1 MIIKLNTARDYDS
14 YYIFFNRAVSSFYI
28 GGINQG
34 INKVLITRWED
45 NSYFNKYG
53 SHFTK
58 LQATLSA
65 GDTWTSSDNYDD
77 NNLELQVSVESI
89 GNRARVKITSSSPS
103 PSALPS
109 VAPTSSPPSVSPSV
123 APTSSTRPSALP
135 SVAPTSSPPSAS
147 PSEHHCPIEN
157 LYGTSYRALDT
168 NGKWCY
174 QLSLD
179 ATSSTIYQDLSQ
191 KNCADPFIKHK
202 YVGSSSSSVSY
213 GLNTFVNGE
222 VCNNGVARSATVNIS
237 YSSDIE
243 TPQMSVSEPSTCQYE
258 ADLLLPLECPTP
270 APTPSCVDSST
281 AFKMQRRDGS
291 YAWKTCE
298 WAAANPDRCLVA
310 GVARSC
316 PAACGTCEK
325 CIDSPYKFQIRF
337 YVQGNLAHTL
347 RKKCPW
353 VLDSFTGYRCSLNGV
368 AEACR
373 EACGICS
380 SNKN

>member
-1 MIIKLNTARDYDS
+1 
-14 YYIFFNRAVSSFYI
+14 
-28 GGINQG
+28 
-34 INKVLITRWED
+34 
-45 NSYFNKYG
+45 
-53 SHFTK
+53 
-58 LQATLSA
+58 
-65 GDTWTSSDNYDD
+65 
-77 NNLELQVSVESI
+77 
-89 GNRARVKITSSSPS
+89 
-103 PSALPS
+103 
-109 VAPTSSPPSVSPSV
+109 
-123 APTSSTRPSALP
+123 
-135 SVAPTSSPPSAS
+135 
-147 PSEHHCPIEN
+147 
-157 LYGTSYRALDT
+157 
-168 NGKWCY
+168 
-174 QLSLD
+174 
-179 ATSSTIYQDLSQ
+179 
-191 KNCADPFIKHK
+191 
-202 YVGSSSSSVSY
+202 
-213 GLNTFVNGE
+213 
-222 VCNNGVARSATVNIS
+222 
-237 YSSDIE
+237 
-243 TPQMSVSEPSTCQYE
+243 
-258 ADLLLPLECPTP
+258 LLLPLECPTP